1 MARMDGSTVRRG
13 DVVYDILYGVGT
25 VQHLYADGRGAVHFS
40 ARNLSKTYHFET
52 GVMTGGVQRTLFWS
66 EPFLVPPP
74 KDRTKYAAYQTLAT
88 ALAALVIK

>member
-1 MARMDGSTVRRG
+1 
-13 DVVYDILYGVGT
+13 
-25 VQHLYADGRGAVHFS
+25 
-40 ARNLSKTYHFET
+40 
-52 GVMTGGVQRTLFWS
+52 MTGGVQRTLFWS